1 MRILLLFL
9 FVTCGFCATAQIT
22 VRGRVLTEDHRPL
35 PGATVKLSDSNTGTH
50 TDTRG
55 LFTLDVP
62 RKQGMLEITFT
73 GYVPRL
79 VDITDTVTLAAIIL
93 SPDESQL
100 KEITVSTGYQQVSR
114 KQATG
119 AYGTV
124 SKALIERNPATDL
137 TARLDGIT
145 PSLAFDNRVPGQQQ
159 LSVRGRSTILSD
171 NSPLIVVDN
180 FPYEGD
186 LHDLNPN
193 DVENITVLKD
203 AAASAIWG
211 ARAGNGVIV
220 VTTKHGK
227 YNRPANISFNAGWTV
242 AEKPDLFYSPAFI
255 SSADFISVE
264 QQLFKAG
271 FYTAAE
277 NDPAKPVLTPAVELM
292 IQNRDGQLSDA
303 DLQAKLAAFS
313 KQDVRKDFEKYFYR
327 KSFTQQYSL
336 SLDGGGERYN
346 YLISGGFD
354 DNRASLAGNS
364 DNRYTLHAVSNFRL
378 LKNLSAGADISYSST
393 HAVNDNPGYGQIT
406 SGNGKALY
414 PYAQLADAS
423 GKPMPIAKDYPL
435 SFTAGA
441 PANGFFDW
449 QYRPLAEIG
458 LAVNTTGS
466 NDVRLIFNLN
476 YNLTRD
482 LRAEVLYQYQ
492 HTGGTG
498 SFLHSA
504 DTYYTRDLINQF
516 TQPGNQYIV
525 PDAGILDSQN
535 SSLDARSGR
544 FQLDYGHIFGER
556 HQLNF
561 LAGAEARDT
570 HSRSAISRLYGYDP
584 NILITQAV
592 DYTTYYTVNPSGFS
606 NTIPYVA
613 NLSEQTDRYVSAYL
627 TANYN
632 YSGRYFFSASARK
645 DESNLFGVNANQKG
659 VPLYSLG
666 AAWESSKEAFY
677 HVDWLPYL
685 KLRASYGVTGNVNKT
700 VTAYTTAVYATDPY
714 TNIPAAIIRTPPNP
728 DLHWEKVK
736 ALNIGLDF
744 ETREGWV
751 SGSLDYFTKKGT
763 DQIGSVPLDPTTGFF
778 ASGLYSYSLNSSA
791 IKGHG
796 IDIDLHTV
804 NTKGKI
810 GWQTRLLFS
819 YVTDKVTKYQ
829 YTSPVS
835 DYLSPYSPP
844 IAGRPVLGIY
854 SYKWAGLDPATGVFF
869 LYLSGP
875 PRKDYA
881 AIAANATVKDLVY
894 NGPALPPVFGSVM
907 NTVTWKQF
915 SLSANITY
923 KFGYYFH
930 RSSISYS
937 DLINNWSGHRDFD
950 RRWQKPGD
958 EQHTNVPSLSLTGDG
973 TRDAAYL
980 GSSILVDKG
989 DNIRLQ
995 DVRLSW
1001 TLRQLTFYAY
1011 ASNLGLLWRANK
1023 DGLDPDYVYGTS
1035 AIQPVHTYSLGIR
1048 AHF

>member
-9 FVTCGFCATAQIT
+9 LITCGFCATAQIT

-35 PGATVKLSDSNTGTH
+35 PGATVKLAGTNAGTH

-55 LFTLDVP
+55 LFNLDVP

-79 VDITDTVTLAAIIL
+79 VDITDTVTLTAIIL

-100 KEITVSTGYQQVSR
+100 KEVTVSSGYQQVSR

-119 AYGTV
+119 AYGAV
-124 SKALIERNPATDL
+124 SKELIERNPATDL

-145 PSLAFDNRVPGQQQ
+145 PSLAFDNRAPGHQQ

-171 NSPLIVVDN
+171 NSPLVVVDN
-180 FPYEGD
+180 FPFEGD

-227 YNRPANISFNAGWTV
+227 YNRPAHLSFNASWT
-242 AEKPDLFYSPAFI
+242 AGGKPDLFYNPAFLP
-255 SSADFISVE
+255 SADFIGVE
-264 QQLFKAG
+264 QQLFQAG
-271 FYTAAE
+271 FYSAAE
-277 NDPAKPVLTPAVELM
+277 NDPAKPVLSPAVELM

-303 DLQAKLAAFS
+303 DLQTKLAALS
-313 KQDVRKDFEKYFYR
+313 KIDVRNDFGKYFYR
-327 KSFTQQYSL
+327 KSLSQQYSL

-346 YLISGGFD
+346 YLVSGGFD
-354 DNRASLAGNS
+354 DNRSNLVGNS

-378 LKNLSAGADISYSST
+378 LKNLMAGADLSYSST
-393 HAVNDNPGYGQIT
+393 HGVNDNPGY
-406 SGNGKALY
+406 SGINSGGGKTLY
-414 PYAQLADAS
+414 PYAQLAGAV
-423 GKPMPIAKDYPL
+423 AKDYPL
-435 SFTAGA
+435 SFSGA
-441 PANGFFDW
+441 AQGNGFLDW
-449 QYRPLAEIG
+449 QYRPVAELG
-458 LAVNTTGS
+458 LADNVSGS
-466 NDVRLIFNLN
+466 NDVRLKFNLK
-476 YNLTRD
+476 YDVFRD
-482 LRAEVLYQYQ
+482 LSAEALYQYQ
-492 HTGGTG
+492 HADRNG
-498 SFLHSA
+498 SFLYSR
-504 DTYYTRDLINQF
+504 DTYYTRNLINEF

-525 PDAGILDSQN
+525 PDAGILDSQHGA
-535 SSLDARSGR
+535 LDARSGR
-544 FQLDYGHIFGER
+544 FQLNYGHVFGER
-556 HQLNF
+556 HQLNV
-561 LAGAEARDT
+561 LAGAEVRDT
-570 HSRSAISRLYGYDP
+570 HTRSMTSRLYGYDP
-584 NILITQAV
+584 DILVSQPV
-592 DYTTYYTVNPSGFS
+592 DYTNYYTINPSGNS
-606 NTIPYVA
+606 LTIPYVA
-613 NLSEQTDRYVSAYL
+613 NLSDQTDRYVSAYL
-627 TANYN
+627 NANYN
-632 YSGRYFFSASARK
+632 YAGRYFLSASARK

-659 VPLYSLG
+659 VPLYSFG
-666 AAWESSKEAFY
+666 GAWEASKESFY
-677 HVDWLPYL
+677 HMDWLPYL

-700 VTAYTTAVYATDPY
+700 VTAFTTAVYATDPY
-714 TNIPAAIIRTPPNP
+714 TNQPAAIILTPPNP

-736 ALNIGLDF
+736 TLNIGLDF
-744 ETREGWV
+744 ETKNNRL

-763 DQIGSVPLDPTTGFF
+763 DQIGSVALDPTTGFF
-778 ASGLYSYSLNSSA
+778 VSDRYSYSLNSSSIA
-791 IKGHG
+791 GHGLDIELNTVNIKGA
-796 IDIDLHTV
+796 
-804 NTKGKI
+804 I
-810 GWQTRLLFS
+810 GWQTRFLFS

-835 DYLSPYSPP
+835 AYLSPNSPP
-844 IAGRPVLGIY
+844 LAGKPVLGIY
-854 SYKWAGLDPATGVFF
+854 SYKWAGLDPATGDPVV
-869 LYLSGP
+869 YLNGAPS
-875 PRKDYA
+875 KDYA

-950 RRWQKPGD
+950 KRWQKPGD
-958 EQHTNVPSLSLTGDG
+958 EQQTSVPSLSLTGVG
-973 TRDAAYL
+973 SRDAAYL

-995 DVRLSW
+995 DVRFSW
-1001 TLRQLTFYAY
+1001 TLGKITFYAY

-1023 DGLDPDYVYGTS
+1023 DSLDPDYVYGTS
-1035 AIQPVHTYSLGIR
+1035 TIRPVHTYSLGVR